1 MIESCDAEI
10 AGWDED
16 GLTFTVKDPVRFE
29 TEIIPQFFKHSK
41 FTSFVRV
48 SNNMI
53 CLALYSTRCD
63 GRELLE
69 AWFGRERSSL
79 HGLETHATLS
89 VCFNSFYSN

>member
-48 SNNMI
+48 SNTMY
-53 CLALYSTRCD
+53 CLVLYSTCCD
-63 GRELLE
+63 CRELLGG
-69 AWFGRERSSL
+69 WLGRE
-79 HGLETHATLS
+79 
-89 VCFNSFYSN
+89 

>member
-1 MIESCDAEI
+1 VQIETYHMIASCDSEI

-53 CLALYSTRCD
+53 CLALFHALRWP
-63 GRELLE
+63 GVV
-69 AWFGRERSSL
+69 GSL
-79 HGLETHATLS
+79 VWS
-89 VCFNSFYSN
+89 